1 MLPVVQSIL
10 HVGLKG
16 PLANPK
22 RTLWL
27 FTRRVSRDNG
37 GAVFDMFNPQIGE
50 IDCRDDLFPSDLVN
64 LDEFCLTLNKS
75 ILEQSLT

>member
-1 MLPVVQSIL
+1 M
-10 HVGLKG
+10 
-16 PLANPK
+16 
-22 RTLWL
+22 
-27 FTRRVSRDNG
+27 DNG
-37 GAVFDMFNPQIGE
+37 GAVFDMFNPHIGE